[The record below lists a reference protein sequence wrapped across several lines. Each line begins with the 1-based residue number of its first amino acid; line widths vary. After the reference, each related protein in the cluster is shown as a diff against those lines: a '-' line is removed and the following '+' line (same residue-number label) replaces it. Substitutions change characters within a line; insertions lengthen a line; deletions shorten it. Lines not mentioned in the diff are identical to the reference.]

1 MLWLRGDCKEHVWV
15 EWGFDFQKKSTD
27 EMMMMGFRIIVDRM
41 GFRMYIVYRMEFR
54 TIVGPLK
61 KRPQYAVLLIQH
73 EFDSVSTKSMV

>member
-1 MLWLRGDCKEHVWV
+1 
-15 EWGFDFQKKSTD
+15 
-27 EMMMMGFRIIVDRM
+27 MMGFRIIVDRM